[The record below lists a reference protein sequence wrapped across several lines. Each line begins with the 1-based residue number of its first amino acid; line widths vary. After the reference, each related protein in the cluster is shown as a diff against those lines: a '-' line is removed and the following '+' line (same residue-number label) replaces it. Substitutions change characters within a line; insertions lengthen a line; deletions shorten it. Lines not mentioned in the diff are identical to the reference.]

1 VPGAHPCLDCSLVR
15 ALARRPQLVFRG
27 PIFGNWA
34 DHLAALFVAGG
45 MCEGAA
51 YRMATVTIAASG
63 GAVVLCRAQQSK
75 DPFDNVAITL
85 SDLVRD
91 VA

>member
-1 VPGAHPCLDCSLVR
+1 
-15 ALARRPQLVFRG
+15 
-27 PIFGNWA
+27 
-34 DHLAALFVAGG
+34 
-45 MCEGAA
+45 
-51 YRMATVTIAASG
+51 VTIAASG
-63 GAVVLCRAQQSK
+63 GAVVLSRAHESK

>member
-1 VPGAHPCLDCSLVR
+1 MKTCSMTRDPFAGIGRTGLV
-15 ALARRPQLVFRG
+15 V
-27 PIFGNWA
+27 
-34 DHLAALFVAGG
+34 LFVACG
-45 MCEGAA
+45 MGEDAA
-51 YRMATVTIAASG
+51 HRMATMTIAATE
-63 GAVVLCRAQQSK
+63 GAVVLSRAQQSK